1 MKQTEVLTHVNG
13 CVPAVYMINMRQKL
27 PFKFIRSKLSKFYAH
42 VSGVSPVCVLFGVD
56 QRTGYIRL
64 MVWDWYLAD
73 FFVSFLSHSARSIAL
88 SSLEWAET
96 SSSELR

>member
-13 CVPAVYMINMRQKL
+13 WVPAVHMINMSQKL
-27 PFKFIRSKLSKFYAH
+27 PFKFIRSKLSKFSAH
-42 VSGVSPVCVLFGVD
+42 VPGVSSVCMLFGVD

-73 FFVSFLSHSARSIAL
+73 FICELFVSF
-88 SSLEWAET
+88 
-96 SSSELR
+96 SEKHCLMEP